1 MLIKHYFLAGKQM
14 KRQEITQLMLLML
27 KNCEGRNEGQDR
39 TTLQPIHHRYV
50 KFGLSEKR
58 TKFEKIFLMVLT
70 NQLIYLVKVKPWER
84 FFQIIRASQKVRT
97 LTIYMSIP

>member
-50 KFGLSEKR
+50 KFGPSEKR
-58 TKFEKIFLMVLT
+58 TKFDKDLPYGFDKSADLLSKHQNHE
-70 NQLIYLVKVKPWER
+70 E
-84 FFQIIRASQKVRT
+84 
-97 LTIYMSIP
+97 